1 MGEAG
6 IKGRGKKDGGGKV
19 RGCARQRKGQKERG
33 GDPGEC

>member
-6 IKGRGKKDGGGKV
+6 IKGGREGRRG
-19 RGCARQRKGQKERG
+19 GCARERKGQKERG